1 MNLGLWQLFSIGLIY
16 LSILFGLAYA
26 TEKGWIPSKVV
37 HHPAVYVL
45 SLGVFAGS
53 IAFYG
58 TVHLAYDYGAG
69 YLLYFA
75 GASAVFLVSPLLLAP
90 LKRVTDTHNLGS
102 LADVFAF
109 RYPTPWTG
117 GVVATLMLIGVLPL
131 IALQIQAV
139 SVTIHILNQ
148 EFSQDILA
156 ITFCSF
162 ITLFAILFG
171 ARHLS
176 NREKHEGLV
185 MAIALESITKLL
197 AIATIAMFSVFSVF
211 GGMDEVSTWLTENR
225 HLFESADISLADGPA
240 RSLLLI
246 FFAAAVAL
254 PHIYHVGFTENSDAS
269 ALATARWGFPL
280 YLLCFSL
287 CIPPILWA
295 GFKLNVATD
304 PEYFIIGIGIS
315 SQNDFITMLGFV
327 GGLSAASSVLIVITP
342 ALAAMTLNHV
352 ILPIYRPGT
361 SLHIDQRLLKM
372 RRALIAAI
380 ILAGYGLYRTLDVNQ
395 NLVSLGIVSFVA
407 VLQFLPG
414 LLGTFLWRDAN
425 RNGFLAGLMAGFLV
439 WFASLML
446 PLLYDIFSNMQISAV
461 PLLYENETVWHKAV
475 QLSLGANVIT
485 FLLVSYITRSTLEEQ
500 KAADDCLA
508 SPNRPSQRRQLKASS
523 VHEIKQSLAMALGRS
538 VSEREVDLALAEL
551 RIAVD
556 EQRPYALHQL
566 RDKMERNLSSML
578 GQTIARRIIGSFLPY
593 KEGSN
598 STFTE
603 NVYKFE
609 SRIEEYQTQLTGL
622 AAEVD
627 SLRRHHRQT
636 LQELPTAV
644 CSIAMDGEVLT
655 WNHAMAQ
662 LTQLDSEAIVGSPSK
677 AIGEPWLSLLTEFSD
692 QDVTHVLKKRVDTGN
707 SIRWLNLH
715 KAAIEESMSR
725 QDNLVIVIEDI
736 TENQILEDKLLHS
749 ERLASIGQLAASV
762 AHEIGNPITG
772 IACLA
777 QNLKLE
783 TDNAEMKE
791 MSDQILDQTERISAI
806 LQSLVNFAHSGQ
818 QATHPMQPVQINQV
832 ITEAIQLLALSPKN
846 KEIIFTNQCDS
857 SLFTRGDSQKL
868 CQVFVNLLSNA
879 QDASKPDDNII
890 ITSRV
895 DSDRVIIEIVDEGH
909 GIAPSYIDKVFD
921 PFFTTKEPGQGTGL
935 GLAIVYSIIEEH
947 DGEIQVES
955 PVKQTNSKTNS
966 GTKVTIVLPRY
977 HHKTEFFAEDQ
988 TLTGDGNRPLI
999 SIKT

>member
-1 MNLGLWQLFSIGLIY
+1 MNFGLWQLFSIGFVY
-16 LSILFGLAYA
+16 LSALFGLAYA
-26 TEKGWIPSKVV
+26 TDKGWIPQKVV
-37 HHPAVYVL
+37 QHPAVYVL

-53 IAFYG
+53 IAFYAS
-58 TVHLAYDYGAG
+58 VHLAYHYGGG

-90 LKRVTDTHNLGS
+90 LKRIAKTHNLGS

-156 ITFCSF
+156 ITFCF
-162 ITLFAILFG
+162 LITLFAMLFG

-176 NREKHEGLV
+176 IREKHEGLV
-185 MAIALESITKLL
+185 MAIALESVTKLL
-197 AIATIAMFSVFSVF
+197 AIATIALFSLYSVF
-211 GGMDEVSTWLTENR
+211 GGMDDVSTWLVENLDLLR
-225 HLFESADISLADGPA
+225 SQEVALTHGQA

-246 FFAAAVAL
+246 FFAAAIGL
-254 PHIYHVGFTENSDAS
+254 PHIYHMGFTENSDAS

-295 GFKLNVATD
+295 GLKLNVPTE
-304 PEYFIIGIGIS
+304 PEYFILGIGMS

-327 GGLSAASSVLIVITP
+327 GGLSAASSILIVITP
-342 ALAAMTLNHV
+342 ALASMTLNHV

-361 SLHIDQRLLKM
+361 SVRIYLRLLNM

-395 NLVSLGIVSFVA
+395 NLISLGIVSFVA

-414 LLGTFLWRDAN
+414 LAGTFLWRGAN
-425 RNGFLAGLMAGFLV
+425 RNGFIAGLIAGFLV
-439 WFASLML
+439 WFVSLML
-446 PLLYDIFSNMQISAV
+446 PLLNDIFSNMQITAV
-461 PLLYENETVWHKAV
+461 PLLYDLNETVWHKAV
-475 QLSLGANVIT
+475 QLSLGANLMIFVV
-485 FLLVSYITRSTLEEQ
+485 VSYLTSTTPEEQ
-500 KAADDCLA
+500 KAADACLA
-508 SPNRPSQRRQLKASS
+508 APNRPSHRRELEASS

-538 VSEREVDLALAEL
+538 VSDREVDLALAEL

-556 EQRPYALHQL
+556 EQRPYALYLL

-578 GQTIARRIIGSFLPY
+578 GQTIAHRIIGSFLPY
-593 KEGSN
+593 KDDSS

-603 NVYKFE
+603 NVYEFE

-644 CSIAMDGEVLT
+644 CSIGVDGEVLT
-655 WNHAMAQ
+655 WNHAMTQ
-662 LTQLDSEAIVGSPSK
+662 LTKLESDAIVGSPSK
-677 AIGEPWLSLLTEFSD
+677 AIDEPWLSLLTEFSE
-692 QDVTHVLKKRVDTGN
+692 QDVTHVLKKRVETGD
-707 SIRWLNLH
+707 STRWLNLH
-715 KAAIEESMSR
+715 KAAIEESISR

-736 TENQILEDKLLHS
+736 TENQVLEDKLLHS

-818 QATHPMQPVQINQV
+818 HAIHPMLPVQINQV
-832 ITEAIQLLALSPKN
+832 VTEAIQLLALSPKY
-846 KEIIFTNQCDS
+846 KGITFINQCDAN
-857 SLFTRGDSQKL
+857 LFTNGDSQKL
-868 CQVFVNLLSNA
+868 CQVFVNLLNNA
-879 QDASKPDDNII
+879 RDASKPDDNIL
-890 ITSRV
+890 ITSQV
-895 DSDRVIIEIVDEGH
+895 DSNKAIIEIVDEGH
-909 GIAPSYIDKVFD
+909 GIPSSYIGKVFE
-921 PFFTTKEPGQGTGL
+921 PFFTTKGPGQGTGL

-955 PVKQTNSKTNS
+955 PVSDNNDQSNS

-977 HHKTEFFAEDQ
+977 HHRTDLYADLNARESGPF
-988 TLTGDGNRPLI
+988 I

>member
-1 MNLGLWQLFSIGLIY
+1 MNFGLWQLFSIGFVY

-26 TEKGWIPSKVV
+26 TDKGWIPSKVV
-37 HHPAVYVL
+37 RHPAVYVF

-58 TVHLAYDYGAG
+58 TLHLAYHYGGG

-90 LKRVTDTHNLGS
+90 LKRIAKTHNLGS

-109 RYPTPWTG
+109 RYPSPWTG
-117 GVVATLMLIGVLPL
+117 GLVATLMLIGVLPL
-131 IALQIQAV
+131 FALQIQAV
-139 SVTIHILNQ
+139 SVTVHILNQ

-156 ITFCSF
+156 ITFCLF

-197 AIATIAMFSVFSVF
+197 AISTIALFSLYSVF
-211 GGMDEVSTWLTENR
+211 GGMADVSTWLVENLELLR
-225 HLFESADISLADGPA
+225 SEEAALTNGQA

-246 FFAAAVAL
+246 FFAAAIGL
-254 PHIYHVGFTENSDAS
+254 PHIYHMGFTENSDAS

-295 GFKLNVATD
+295 AIKLNVDTD
-304 PEYFIIGIGIS
+304 PEYFVLGIGIS

-327 GGLSAASSVLIVITP
+327 GGLSAASSILIVITP
-342 ALAAMTLNHV
+342 ALASMTLNHV

-361 SLHIDQRLLKM
+361 SLRIYQRLLNM

-380 ILAGYGLYRTLDVNQ
+380 ILAGYGLYRMLDVNQ
-395 NLVSLGIVSFVA
+395 NLISLGIVSFVA

-414 LLGTFLWRDAN
+414 LAGTFLWRGAN
-425 RNGFLAGLMAGFLV
+425 RNGFIAGLGAGFLV
-439 WFASLML
+439 WFFSLML
-446 PLLYDIFSNMQISAV
+446 PLLNDMFSNMQIAAV
-461 PLLYENETVWHKAV
+461 PLLYDLNETVWHKAV
-475 QLSLGANVIT
+475 QLSLGAN
-485 FLLVSYITRSTLEEQ
+485 LVAFVLISYLTRPTLEEQ

-508 SPNRPSQRRQLKASS
+508 APNRPAQRRELEASS

-538 VSEREVDLALAEL
+538 VSDREVDLAVAEL

-556 EQRPYALHQL
+556 EQRPYALYLL
-566 RDKMERNLSSML
+566 RDKMEKNLSSML
-578 GQTIARRIIGSFLPY
+578 GQTIAHRIIGSFLPF
-593 KEGSN
+593 KKDSS

-627 SLRRHHRQT
+627 GLRRHHRQT

-644 CSIAMDGEVLT
+644 CSIGVDGEVLT
-655 WNHAMAQ
+655 WNHAMTE
-662 LTQLDSEAIVGSPSK
+662 LTKLESEAIVGSPSK
-677 AIGEPWLSLLTEFSD
+677 TIGEPWSTLLTEFSNE
-692 QDVTHVLKKRVDTGN
+692 DVTHVLKKRVETGD
-707 SIRWLNLH
+707 STRWLNLH
-715 KAAIEESMSR
+715 KAAIEEAISR

-736 TENQILEDKLLHS
+736 TENKLLEDKLLHS

-777 QNLKLE
+777 QNIKLE

-791 MSDQILDQTERISAI
+791 MSDQILDQTDRVSAI
-806 LQSLVNFAHSGQ
+806 LQSLVNFAHSGA
-818 QATHPMQPVQINQV
+818 QATHPMLPVQIDQV
-832 ITEAIQLLALSPKN
+832 IAEAIQLLTLSPKN
-846 KEIIFTNQCDS
+846 KEITFSNQCDLG
-857 SLFTRGDSQKL
+857 LFTQGDSQKL

-879 QDASKPDDNII
+879 RDASKADDKIVI
-890 ITSRV
+890 SSRV
-895 DSDRVIIEIVDEGH
+895 DADRAIIEIIDEGH
-909 GIAPSYIDKVFD
+909 GIPPTNISKVFE

-947 DGEIQVES
+947 FGEIQVES
-955 PVKQTNSKTNS
+955 PAGQAGHQSNC
-966 GTKVTIVLPRY
+966 GTRVTIRLPRY
-977 HHKTEFFAEDQ
+977 HHRTDLYSDPTALEQGPF
-988 TLTGDGNRPLI
+988 I